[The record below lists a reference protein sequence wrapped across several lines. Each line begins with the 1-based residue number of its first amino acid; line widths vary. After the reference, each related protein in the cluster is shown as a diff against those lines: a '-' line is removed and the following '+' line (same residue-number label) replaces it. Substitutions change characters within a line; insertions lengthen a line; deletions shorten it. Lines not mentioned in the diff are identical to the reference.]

1 MFLSL
6 NKQYMKEI
14 GLIACVALLAVACNN
29 AGNSTKTTDGTSV
42 KDKTNMYDT
51 GIGSSAPDSNRHDTS
66 LIPNK
71 MQDTGMKK

>member
-1 MFLSL
+1 
-6 NKQYMKEI
+6 MKKI
-14 GLIACVALLAVACNN
+14 GFIVCAALFTVACNN
-29 AGNSTKTTDGTSV
+29 VGNSTKTTDSASL

-51 GIGSSAPDSNRHDTS
+51 GIGSSATDTNRHDTS